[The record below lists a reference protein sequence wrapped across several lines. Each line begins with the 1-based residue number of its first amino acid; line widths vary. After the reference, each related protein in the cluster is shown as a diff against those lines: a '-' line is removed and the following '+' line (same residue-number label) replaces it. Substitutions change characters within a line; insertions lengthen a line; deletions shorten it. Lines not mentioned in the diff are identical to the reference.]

1 MLRVMIPTVRLDRSR
16 EKLVMTW
23 EEDSCLYEISLTGVA
38 RALKSFLEKMYQT
51 TLALVFL
58 NHNQSCQPVL
68 SLQKIYGYIT
78 CKKHSIG
85 TKRNTN

>member
-1 MLRVMIPTVRLDRSR
+1 MMNKSKRIKSEILKVEMIKMLRVMIPTVRLDRSR

-51 TLALVFL
+51 TLTLVFRK
-58 NHNQSCQPVL
+58 V
-68 SLQKIYGYIT
+68 T
-78 CKKHSIG
+78 
-85 TKRNTN
+85 